1 MQSSRKGTDW
11 KKESS
16 IQTSTLKSLSTKMAY
31 SKTEL
36 SVQMSYS
43 KSSTHK
49 GTESM
54 ETISQAKETQSSIS
68 RMTQSKKNNN

>member
-1 MQSSRKGTDW
+1 ME